1 MNTTRISTGTIN
13 RRDVL
18 RGGAAIVGSVALG
31 APAFAQT
38 KTVKLGV
45 LMPFS
50 GGLELFGAQAMQGIE
65 MLVDEVNGN
74 GGVLGR
80 QIEIVNSDNR
90 TDPKTSVERAQQL
103 IRRENV
109 DAMIGPI
116 TSSARNAIKSS
127 IERGRKPLLYATDY
141 EGGVCSKYV
150 ACYSALPAHYVDP
163 LIPYLME
170 TVGRR
175 VYLFGADYAW
185 PQKMNVAIRTA
196 VEGAGG
202 DVVGEEY
209 TPFGVKDFA
218 TTIRKIEE
226 SGAETVILTL
236 PGADGV
242 TFIKQFTAAGL
253 KDKLRLA
260 FLGFNENYLPGL
272 SAAESEGIIGCSHF
286 IQTLDRPESRDFVA
300 RQKARYGEDAVVS
313 DVVVAHYGITRFFLD
328 AMQRADS
335 DDADEIMAALSG
347 SIVVANGEVTMR
359 AADKHVDLNMLLFE
373 VRDQQL
379 EMQKYIGEIIA
390 PSQCA

>member
-1 MNTTRISTGTIN
+1 MNTTQFTTGTIN
-13 RRDVL
+13 RREVL

-31 APAFAQT
+31 APALALA

-45 LMPFS
+45 LMPLS
-50 GGLELFGAQAMQGIE
+50 GGLELFGAQATQGIE
-65 MLVDEVNGN
+65 MLVDEVNGA

-80 QIEIVNSDNR
+80 QIEIIKADTR
-90 TDPKTSVERAQQL
+90 TDPKTTVERAQQL
-103 IRRENV
+103 IQRDKV
-109 DAMIGPI
+109 DAVIGPI
-116 TSSARNAIKSS
+116 TSSSRDAIKSS

-141 EGGVCSKYV
+141 EGGVCSDYI

-163 LIPYLME
+163 LIPYLIE
-170 TVGRR
+170 TVGKK
-175 VYLFGADYAW
+175 VYLFGANYAW

-226 SGAETVILTL
+226 SGAEAIILTL

-242 TFIKQFTAAGL
+242 TFIKQFTAAGM
-253 KDKLRLA
+253 KEKSRLA

-272 SAAESEGIIGCSHF
+272 SAAESEGIIGVSHF
-286 IQTLDRPESRDFVA
+286 IQTLDRPESQDFVA
-300 RQKARYGEDAVVS
+300 KQKARYGDDVVVS
-313 DVVVAHYGITRFFLD
+313 DAVVAHYGITKFFLD

-335 DDADEIMAALSG
+335 DETDKIMAALSG
-347 SIVVANGEVTMR
+347 SMTVANGEVTMR
-359 AADKHVDLNMLLFE
+359 ADDKHVDLNMLLFE

-379 EMQKYIGEIIA
+379 KMQKYIGKIVA